1 MMGCLGF
8 DVDEENYLDTPTI
21 PSPSDASFNHSLSSL
36 ALLTPPGLPSPGM
49 WPPRLSFDV
58 ALGIEDEETIRNRYG
73 YTEKEFSH
81 ILVQPT
87 FRTELATHY
96 SVLRET
102 GATFAVKAKLIA
114 EEKLEDMY
122 RIISNV
128 AVDPKVRMET
138 WKAVTKAAGL
148 EERTDKG
155 IQANAQTVNI
165 QINY

>member
-1 MMGCLGF
+1 MGCLGF
-8 DVDEENYLDTPTI
+8 DVDEENYVDTPTI
-21 PSPSDASFNHSLSSL
+21 PLPETSFNHSLGQL

-58 ALGIEDEETIRNRYG
+58 ALGIEDEETIRSRYG
-73 YTEKEFSH
+73 YTEKEFSG
-81 ILVQPT
+81 ILAQPS
-87 FRTELATHY
+87 FRKELATHY

-122 RIISNV
+122 QIISNP
-128 AVDPKVRMET
+128 AIDPKVRMET

-148 EERTDKG
+148 EETKDK
-155 IQANAQTVNI
+155 NSNVNTQTVQI
-165 QINY
+165 CINY

>member
-1 MMGCLGF
+1 MGSLGF
-8 DVDEENYLDTPTI
+8 DVDEENYLDTPAI
-21 PSPSDASFNHSLSSL
+21 PLPETSFNQQLSQL
-36 ALLTPPGLPSPGM
+36 AILTPPGLASPGM

-58 ALGIEDEETIRNRYG
+58 ALGIEDEETIRSRYG
-73 YTEKEFSH
+73 YTEKEFNN
-81 ILVQPT
+81 ILTQPS
-87 FRTELATHY
+87 FRKELATHY

-122 RIISNV
+122 QIISNPLI
-128 AVDPKVRMET
+128 DPKVRMET

-148 EERTDKG
+148 ESTPEKG

>member
-1 MMGCLGF
+1 MGSLGF
-8 DVDEENYLDTPTI
+8 DVDEYQDIETSTI
-21 PSPSDASFNHSLSSL
+21 PLPETSFNSSLAQL

-58 ALGIEDEETIRNRYG
+58 ALGIEDEETIRTRYG
-73 YTEKEFSH
+73 YTTEEFNK
-81 ILVQPT
+81 ILVQPS
-87 FRTELATHY
+87 FRVELATHY

-122 RIISNV
+122 SIISNP
-128 AVDPKVRMET
+128 AIDPKVRMET
-138 WKAVTKAAGL
+138 WRAVTKAAGL
-148 EERTDKG
+148 EERSDKG

>member
-1 MMGCLGF
+1 MGCLGF
-8 DVDEENYLDTPTI
+8 DVDEENYLDTPAI
-21 PSPSDASFNHSLSSL
+21 PLPEISFNQQL
-36 ALLTPPGLPSPGM
+36 AQLAILTPPGLPSPGM

-58 ALGIEDEETIRNRYG
+58 ALGIEDEETIRGRYG
-73 YTEKEFSH
+73 YTEKEFNN
-81 ILVQPT
+81 ILAQPT

-122 RIISNV
+122 QIISNPGI
-128 AVDPKVRMET
+128 DPKVRMET

-148 EERTDKG
+148 ESTPDKG